1 MWTSKNIYY
10 ISDSTGILA
19 ETLGRALTCQFP
31 EISFTERTFP
41 FIQTVEE
48 ARDTLNLIL
57 EESAGLQPIIFTTLM
72 DADVRHLFD
81 HANVEF
87 FDGFASHLNRLAH
100 CLEAKP
106 LRAQG
111 YTHHQEDTT
120 ATAQVE
126 AINFCMAH
134 DDGSKPKDYDQAD
147 VIILGVSRAGK
158 TPVSVYLATHMGIKT
173 ANFPLTDEY
182 LSKYYLPDHIIN
194 NKTKAVGLMAAP
206 EILHQIREKRYPN
219 SNYAKMATCR
229 AEVQQ
234 AQQTFL
240 KYDIPYISSTKKSI
254 EEISAQICKELNIE
268 RNK

>member
-19 ETLGRALTCQFP
+19 ETLGRALICQFP
-31 EISFTERTFP
+31 EISFTERTFA

-48 ARDTLNLIL
+48 AKETLEIIL
-57 EESAGLQPIIFTTLM
+57 EESSGLRPIIFTTLM
-72 DADVRHLFD
+72 DADVRFLFD
-81 HANVEF
+81 HVNVEF
-87 FDGFASHLNRLAH
+87 FDGFASHLNRLAY

-106 LRAQG
+106 IQSPG
-111 YTHHQEDTT
+111 YAHHKEDT
-120 ATAQVE
+120 ATTPQVE
-126 AINFCMAH
+126 AINFCMEH
-134 DDGSKPKDYDQAD
+134 DDGSKPKEYDQAD

-182 LSKYYLPDHIIN
+182 LSKYYLPAHIID
-194 NKTKAVGLMAAP
+194 NKDRAVGLMAAP
-206 EILHQIREKRYPN
+206 EILHQIREKRYAN

-229 AEVQQ
+229 EEVQQ

-254 EEISAQICKELNIE
+254 EEISAQICKELSIE
-268 RNK
+268 RKK